1 MELQGRLDQ
10 LKREGL
16 SVVAVSYDPV
26 SVLADFARRRGITF
40 LLLSDVGSAVIK
52 RYGLLNTTIA
62 EGHPTFG
69 IPFPGTFIVDA
80 NGVVTSRHFE
90 AAYQERNT
98 IASVLVKLGAKLDL
112 AGTRVTAPHLTAVTY
127 VTDRDAAPGTHFSV
141 VLDVTPADRI
151 HVYAPGVSGGYK
163 PITLTIATQP
173 GLVNRA
179 VQFPRADDYFFRPL
193 NEHVAVYQRP
203 FRIVQDLEIDPAPQ
217 SAAALADRSEM
228 KIAGTLDYQAC
239 DDKVC
244 FNPQSVPLRWTI
256 GLKPLDRER
265 VSKH

>member
-1 MELQGRLDQ
+1 M
-10 LKREGL
+10 
-16 SVVAVSYDPV
+16 
-26 SVLADFARRRGITF
+26 LADFARRRGITF
-40 LLLSDVGSAVIK
+40 PLLSDAGSAVIK
-52 RYGLLNTTIA
+52 QYGLLNTTIA

-112 AGTRVTAPHLTAVTY
+112 VGTRVPAPHLTAVTY

-163 PITLTIATQP
+163 PITLTIATEP

-228 KIAGTLDYQAC
+228 KITGTLDYQAC